1 MDTRPEA
8 HTRATAGRQRAAAE
22 YPRLIGGRYRRP
34 LITGGGRTLR
44 GDLYMMLIEAPWWA
58 FLSGLA
64 AVFLVINL
72 LFAGLYTLDPH
83 GLSNV
88 HPGSFIEAF
97 FFSVQTFTTLG
108 YGQIAPVSFYANTI
122 VMIEAFAGVL
132 NIALASGTVFARVSR
147 PSARVLFSG
156 PAVIAP
162 FDGVPT
168 LMFRV
173 ANQRGNQIME
183 AEISVSLARQHV
195 TREGHAMRRF
205 DELRLVRSKTPLFAL
220 SWTVMHPIS
229 EQSPLHR
236 ATRESLIEQQ
246 AEIVVLLSGTDETYG
261 EKIYARH
268 SYIPHDIHWNKRFA
282 DILSMGPEG
291 RRILDL
297 SRFHLLHDTEA

>member
-1 MDTRPEA
+1 VDTRTEPHSGEKA
-8 HTRATAGRQRAAAE
+8 RRERAAAE

-34 LITGGGRTLR
+34 IITGAGRNLR
-44 GDLYMMLIEAPWWA
+44 SDLYLVLMEAPWWA
-58 FLSGLA
+58 FFSGLA
-64 AVFLVINL
+64 VVFLLINL
-72 LFAGLYTLDPH
+72 VFAGLYTLDPH
-83 GLSNV
+83 GLKNV
-88 HPGSFIEAF
+88 QPGSFTDSF

-108 YGQIAPVSFYANTI
+108 YGQISPVSLYANTI

-132 NIALASGTVFARVSR
+132 NIALATGTFFARVSR
-147 PSARVLFSG
+147 PRARVLFSA

-195 TREGHAMRRF
+195 TREGHVMRRF
-205 DELRLVRSKTPLFAL
+205 DELRLFRSKTPLFYL
-220 SWTVMHPIS
+220 SWTVMHPIT
-229 EQSPLHR
+229 EDSPLHG
-236 ATRESLIEQQ
+236 ATRESLIAQQ
-246 AEIVVLLSGTDETYG
+246 AEIIVMLSGTDETYA

-268 SYIPHDIHWNKRFA
+268 SYIPHDVHWNKRFA
-282 DILSMGPEG
+282 DILSTGAKG

-297 SRFHLLHDTEA
+297 NRFHLLHDTE